1 MHGKALT
8 KKRGMS
14 AGNFMKAIQSY
25 HLIKPEDLL
34 WRPSNLMKI
43 PNAQRAQR
51 GSARSVM
58 RNLFRY
64 MQA

>member
-1 MHGKALT
+1 VAARFFELVDARESSY

-34 WRPSNLMKI
+34 
-43 PNAQRAQR
+43 
-51 GSARSVM
+51 
-58 RNLFRY
+58 
-64 MQA
+64 